1 MTKIVTSVTL
11 FNDAVGKRISM
22 TYSEVDESGTIISDN
37 KRVDRIV
44 TDQSIVTKANE
55 RETKCHRQKTSRSR
69 RAKANRL

>member
-55 RETKCHRQKTSRSR
+55 RAAFAQSIIDSI
-69 RAKANRL
+69 

>member
-1 MTKIVTSVTL
+1 MTKIVTSVTF

-55 RETKCHRQKTSRSR
+55 IAAFAQSIIDSI
-69 RAKANRL
+69 

>member
-55 RETKCHRQKTSRSR
+55 IATFAQSIIDSI
-69 RAKANRL
+69 

>member
-55 RETKCHRQKTSRSR
+55 IAAYAQSIIDSI
-69 RAKANRL
+69 